1 MDYWNDYPP
10 LYRAVLAALGHKP
23 PERQGESFEEM
34 AGAFA
39 AFGGTIIR
47 GKMPT
52 PDDSSNGFPQKR

>member
-10 LYRAVLAALGHKP
+10 LHRAVLAALGHKP
-23 PERQGESFEEM
+23 PQEGESLDSL
-34 AGAFA
+34 AAAFA

-52 PDDSSNGFPQKR
+52 PEQDRIDVARRAS